1 MSGSGLY
8 KHRISRVQVCIGGL
22 CEQECSCSNSI
33 SDYRYPAETMT
44 LIAELSKD
52 VAADFRKGREGK
64 LKRTF
69 VAASNA
75 AAAKFSKK

>member
-1 MSGSGLY
+1 M
-8 KHRISRVQVCIGGL
+8 Q
-22 CEQECSCSNSI
+22 
-33 SDYRYPAETMT
+33 

-52 VAADFRKGREGK
+52 VAAEFRKGREGK